1 MYSNIGPYKLSI
13 EYSGMVHETITS
25 MYYYCACAGV

>member
-1 MYSNIGPYKLSI
+1 MYSDLGPYKPSI

-25 MYYYCACAGV
+25 KAIQPFQ